1 MTSVS
6 ERLNRFGWDEWF
18 DTKAQERSL
27 TEHRLAR
34 VVAVD
39 RDQILVINESG
50 EFRAKLS
57 GRFLYTT
64 ERPSDFPCV
73 GDWVS
78 IQYSGSD
85 DFGIIHDVVP
95 RKSFLRRK
103 AAGDTIEYQMIASNI
118 DVALIVQSCQF
129 DFNVNR
135 LERYLVMV
143 RNGQVDPVVLLTKT
157 DLISPEMLQELIDEI
172 RNAGITTEVIA
183 LSNITGEGVNDVRD
197 ILQSGKTYSLLGS
210 SGVGKSTLINQ
221 LIGRQILETKMV
233 SGTGEGR
240 HTTVRRE
247 LILLSNGAMLIDNPG
262 MREFGIMGAEE
273 GIGDSFADIFK
284 LASKCKFHDCSH
296 SNEKGCAV
304 LNAVEEGNLHRAHYQ
319 NFIKLRTESEFH
331 DLSYIEKRNKD
342 KAFGRYIK
350 SAKKDLGIKH
360 K

>member
-1 MTSVS
+1 MISVS
-6 ERLNRFGWDEWF
+6 EQLNQLGWDEWF
-18 DTKAQERSL
+18 ETKAQDKISEGQRV
-27 TEHRLAR
+27 AR
-34 VVAVD
+34 VIAVD
-39 RDQILVINESG
+39 RERLLVIDETG
-50 EFRAKLS
+50 EYRAKLA
-57 GRFLYTT
+57 GRFLYAM
-64 ERPSDFPCV
+64 EQPSDFPCV

-78 IQYSGSD
+78 IQHRGSD
-85 DFGIIHDVVP
+85 DFGIIHDVIP

-143 RNGQVDPVVLLTKT
+143 RNGHVDPVILLTKT
-157 DLISPEMLQELIDEI
+157 DLVGPETLQEQIDEI

-183 LSNITGEGVNDVRD
+183 FSNITGEGVNNVRD

-221 LIGRQILETKMV
+221 LIGRKILETKMV

-273 GIGDSFADIFK
+273 GMGDSFADIYV
-284 LASKCKFHDCSH
+284 LASKCKYRDCTH

-304 LNAVEEGNLHRAHYQ
+304 LAAVEEGSLHRAHYQ

-331 DLSYIEKRNKD
+331 DLSYLEKRNKD

-350 SAKKDLGIKH
+350 SAKKDLGINRK
-360 K
+360 